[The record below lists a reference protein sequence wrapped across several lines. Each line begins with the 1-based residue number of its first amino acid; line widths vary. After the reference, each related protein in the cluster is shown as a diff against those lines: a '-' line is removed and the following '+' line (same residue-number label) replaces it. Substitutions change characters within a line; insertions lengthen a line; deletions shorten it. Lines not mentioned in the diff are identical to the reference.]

1 MNCAN
6 HADTPAAAYCRTCGK
21 PLCAACSRDVK
32 GVIYCESCLA
42 ARLEAGQPQQT
53 VYQPAIDPGVGP
65 RVPVAPAGGPNP
77 ALAGILSIFPG
88 VGSVYSGLYAKGMA
102 HMAIVIGLIW
112 ALSSG
117 AGENGGLA
125 VVLGLSL
132 GFFWIYQIVD
142 AVRSAKAI
150 QTGQPAPDPFGL
162 GRTFSTGEKVD
173 TSRIPVGALVLIGL
187 GVLFMLQNLGL
198 RWFSFDRFWP
208 LILIAIGA
216 WLFVRRWGLVGGE
229 GTQFDCERC
238 RARALMGPAVLVTL
252 GTLFLL
258 QEQYV
263 VGFHRTWPILL
274 VVIGLVKVYQSSA
287 SSAGHVDIGAGV
299 PPTMHGSSAPTSSTH
314 SEAPTSEVKHG

>member
-1 MNCAN
+1 
-6 HADTPAAAYCRTCGK
+6 
-21 PLCAACSRDVK
+21 
-32 GVIYCESCLA
+32 VIYCESCLA

-53 VYQPAIDPGVGP
+53 VYQPVVDPGMGP
-65 RVPVAPAGGPNP
+65 RVPVTPAGGPNP
-77 ALAGILSIFPG
+77 ALAGILAGFFPVG
-88 VGSVYSGLYAKGMA
+88 VGAVYNGQYTKGLA
-102 HMAIVIGLIW
+102 HLLIFTGFIW
-112 ALSSG
+112 GLSSTSDSFG
-117 AGENGGLA
+117 A
-125 VVLGLSL
+125 VLGLGL
-132 GFFWIYQIVD
+132 AFFYFYQIID

-150 QTGQPAPDPFGL
+150 QLGQPAPDPFGL
-162 GRTFSTGEKVD
+162 GRTFSSGDKVD
-173 TSRIPVGALVLIGL
+173 TSRIPVGAMGLIGL

-274 VVIGLVKVYQSSA
+274 VVIGLVKVYQSSQ
-287 SSAGHVDIGAGV
+287 SDAGHISGGSGA
-299 PPTMHGSSAPTSSTH
+299 PPIIQGAPTAQPSTH